1 MGIRTYGLSGSGMDV
16 DQMVKDLMKAQR
28 TRYDT
33 LVQKKTA
40 LEWKKTDYNTMYKS
54 ISEFRDTT
62 FNYKLQNTLLP
73 KTVSAT
79 NDTVVSAVANADA
92 VNFNHSLVVS
102 GLASGV
108 SLTSSGTISGSDK
121 STLATQFGIATGQE
135 MNLTLSDGTTTKS
148 IKINSDQSIYEM
160 VSNINNAGLKIKA
173 NYDATLDRFFLYST
187 ATGSET
193 KIDFNATDTTE
204 FGLTTDQETKDFF
217 TDKLKIPT
225 TEPTPGDYS
234 GKNAS
239 FTLDGVPL
247 TQSGNTFTISGVTY
261 TLKAQGASN
270 VTVGPD
276 NDKAISA
283 VKSFVESYN
292 TMLAKLNTEVSET
305 KYKDFLP
312 LTDEQKSAM
321 EEADIKAWEEKA
333 KSGTLRRDSILQS
346 TIMKM
351 RSNISSP
358 IEGLTGKYNS
368 MAAIGITSG
377 TYSENG
383 KLYVD
388 ETKLKK
394 ALEED
399 PDIINKI
406 FGSDGDTSAKDGVA
420 VRLYDTLKGSMDQI
434 TEVAGGA
441 ASTTTTD
448 TTSELG
454 KRINDY
460 TKQMTDLNSRLT
472 TIQERYYKQFNAM
485 ETALS
490 SLSKQSAWLTQ
501 QLGGSS
507 SS

>member
-28 TRYDT
+28 ARYDT

-92 VNFNHSLVVS
+92 VNFNHSLKVS
-102 GLASGV
+102 NLASGV
-108 SLTSSGTISGSDK
+108 SLTSDVASGTALSNADK

-135 MNLTLSDGTTTKS
+135 MNLTLSDGTTKKS
-148 IKINSDQSIYEM
+148 ITINSDQSIYEM
-160 VSNINNAGLKIKA
+160 VSNINNAGLNIKA

-187 ATGSET
+187 KTGDNA
-193 KIDFNATDTTE
+193 KIDFNATDSS
-204 FGLTTDQETKDFF
+204 GKVTDTAAKDFF
-217 TDKLKIPT
+217 NDNLKIVTDPVD
-225 TEPTPGDYS
+225 GAYH
-234 GKNAS
+234 GKDAK
-239 FTLDGVPL
+239 FTLDGVEL
-247 TQSGNTFTISGVTY
+247 TQAGNTFTITGVTY
-261 TLKAQGASN
+261 TLKAEGFTN

-321 EEADIKAWEEKA
+321 KEADVKAWEEKA

-368 MAAIGITSG
+368 MAAIGVTSG

-394 ALEED
+394 ALEAD

-434 TEVAGGA
+434 ADVAGGS
-441 ASTTTTD
+441 ASTTTD
-448 TTSELG
+448 TTSQLG
-454 KRINDY
+454 KSINDY
-460 TKQMTDLNSRLT
+460 TKQMTDMNNRLT

-485 ETALS
+485 ETALN

-507 SS
+507 GS